1 MRKKIFRNW
10 GLKLGSLVLAFVLW
24 LLVVQIDDPKETRV
38 FYGIPVIMTNTE
50 LLDQQDKVYQVLDNT
65 DTIRVSIR
73 APRSVFSDLRASD
86 IVAEADMSKLT
97 EINTIA
103 ISFRVL
109 NNDVDT
115 ITGSP
120 DVLRLNVENRVSKWV
135 TVRYVTTGEVA
146 EGYMVVSAAP
156 NQTRIEVTGPESD
169 IEQVSYAS
177 VVLDVSGA
185 MTDVSANVECSLYGK
200 DDNLLDLPSVTK
212 NVDYVLMTAQ
222 ILATKTVPIDLRL
235 SGAPADGFLATGEV
249 ACEPSDV
256 LLAGTPEALAEVSAI
271 AIPEEELNISGSAG
285 NFTKEINIGKY
296 LPENTRLA
304 DRSFSGN
311 VNVTVYIE
319 PEMAR
324 TLTVN
329 TQNITI
335 ANLPEGLKI
344 EPEDDPQGPIELRV
358 SGLEETVSLLQA
370 NTLTGVADIRAWMA
384 NEGLE
389 ELAPGTYFIPIA
401 FQLPEGVVVEN
412 RATLRVAII
421 RSEDS

>member
-249 ACEPSDV
+249 DCEPSDV
-256 LLAGTPEALAEVSAI
+256 LLAGTLEALAEVSAI

-344 EPEDDPQGPIELRV
+344 EPEDDPQGSIELRV